1 MKLSTI
7 EKRLVEAEKKFSTY
21 HERAFWASTQKEADR
36 LQKLSD
42 FWYNKYRELLEQLG

>member
-21 HERAFWASTQKEADR
+21 HERAFWADTQKEANR
-36 LQKLSD
+36 LQRLSD
-42 FWYNKYRELLEQLG
+42 FWYHRYQELLKQLG